1 MDIILVV
8 DDNQD
13 TCLILSDI
21 LGSEGYRV
29 VTANDVKTAMRVLE
43 REMPD
48 LVLLDRKLPDMD
60 GLKALEEMR
69 RSNKDLAVIMLTAY
83 GDVKSAVMAMKLGA
97 YDYITKPFDKE
108 DLSLII
114 RKTLEISRLTKHVP
128 ACLNMSSRALSGER
142 GEVVDL
148 RKRLEEYADISVK
161 GGSPQI
167 KQVLKQVC
175 VVAPTKMTVILQGE
189 SGTGKELIARLIHE
203 KSPRKEM
210 PFIAIDCGTLQET
223 LAESELFGYEKGA
236 FTGAD
241 GRKDGQFELAHGG
254 TIFMDEIT
262 NLSMSIQAKLLRVV
276 QERKVHRLGGKKDR
290 EIDVRIIVAANV
302 NISEEVMGGK
312 FRGDLY
318 HRLNEFTI
326 EIPPLRERRE
336 DIAVLARHFM
346 NEANV
351 ELDKKVTGFSG
362 EAMEA
367 LLDYNWPGN
376 IREMRNVVRRC
387 ALQTGSD
394 HVITHVLL
402 REPVKK
408 SREHGLQTL
417 IDTRVSLK
425 AFTIKT
431 TMDIERALI
440 KDALELSKNNKSRAA
455 RLLKIDRTT
464 LYSKIKSLGL
474 E

>member
-1 MDIILVV
+1 MDMILVV

-29 VTANDVKTAMRVLE
+29 VTANDVKTAMKGFE
-43 REMPD
+43 REIPD

-97 YDYITKPFDKE
+97 LDYITKPFDE
-108 DLSLII
+108 EELNLII
-114 RKTLEISRLTKHVP
+114 RKALEMRRLTKHVI
-128 ACLNMSSRALSGER
+128 
-142 GEVVDL
+142 DL
-148 RKRLEEYADISVK
+148 RRGSKNLWIDSVQ
-161 GGSPQI
+161 GGSSQI

-175 VVAPTKMTVILQGE
+175 VVAPTNMTVILQGE

-203 KSPRKEM
+203 KSPRKEG
-210 PFIAIDCGTLQET
+210 PFVAIDCGTIQDT

-241 GRKDGQFELAHGG
+241 GKKDGQFVLAHGG
-254 TIFMDEIT
+254 TLFLDEVT
-262 NLSMSIQAKLLRVV
+262 NLSESIQAKLLRVV
-276 QERKVHRLGGKKDR
+276 QERKVHRLGGKKDMV
-290 EIDVRIIVAANV
+290 IDVRIIVAANV
-302 NISEEVMGGK
+302 NISEEVKGGK

-346 NEANV
+346 DEANV
-351 ELDKKVTGFSG
+351 ELDKKAMGFSN
-362 EAMEA
+362 EEMEA

-376 IREMRNVVRRC
+376 IREMRNVVRR
-387 ALQTGSD
+387 AVLQTGPD
-394 HVITHVLL
+394 HVITHVLPHAPACL
-402 REPVKK
+402 KRGMELVKE

-417 IDTRVSLK
+417 IDTGVSFK
-425 AFTIKT
+425 AFTLKT

-455 RLLKIDRTT
+455 RLLKIDRVT

>member
-1 MDIILVV
+1 MDMILVV
-8 DDNQD
+8 DDNKD
-13 TCLILSDI
+13 TCRILSDI
-21 LGSEGYRV
+21 LESEGYRV
-29 VTANDVKTAMRVLE
+29 ATANDARTAIKGFEQEL
-43 REMPD
+43 PD

-60 GLKALEEMR
+60 GLKALEVMR
-69 RSNKDLAVIMLTAY
+69 TSSKDLAVIMLTAY

-97 YDYITKPFDKE
+97 FDYITKPFAEE

-114 RKTLEISRLTKHVP
+114 RKALEMRRLMKHVP
-128 ACLNMSSRALSGER
+128 VCFKR
-142 GEVVDL
+142 GEVMP
-148 RKRLEEYADISVK
+148 VK
-161 GGSPQI
+161 GGSSQI

-203 KSPRKEM
+203 KSPRKEG
-210 PFIAIDCGTLQET
+210 PFIAIDCGTIQNT

-254 TIFMDEIT
+254 TLFLDEVT
-262 NLSMSIQAKLLRVV
+262 NLSESIQAKLLRVL

-302 NISEEVMGGK
+302 NISEEARGGK

-336 DIAVLARHFM
+336 DITVLAGHFM
-346 NEANV
+346 DEANV
-351 ELDKKVTGFSG
+351 ELNKKVSGFSS
-362 EAMEA
+362 EATEA
-367 LLDYNWPGN
+367 LLNYNWPGN
-376 IREMRNVVRRC
+376 IRELRNVVRR
-387 ALQTGSD
+387 AVLQTGPD
-394 HVITHVLL
+394 HVITQVLPM
-402 REPVKK
+402 EPVKE
-408 SREHGLQTL
+408 SPEHGLQTL
-417 IDTRVSLK
+417 MDTGVSLK

-440 KDALELSKNNKSRAA
+440 KEALRLSKNNKSRAA
-455 RLLKIDRTT
+455 RLLKIDRVT
-464 LYSKIKSLGL
+464 LYSKIRSLRL